1 MKPEQYRN
9 EMREIDFDIDPRL
22 PIEEL
27 AMPKPERCADYG
39 QPFTFEEMLEY
50 CNSMNW
56 FRREPYLPGLRKKYC
71 EYLKKEIKKLRLTQA
86 AQRDKKGK

>member
-1 MKPEQYRN
+1 
-9 EMREIDFDIDPRL
+9 
-22 PIEEL
+22 
-27 AMPKPERCADYG
+27 
-39 QPFTFEEMLEY
+39 MLEY